1 MCAAEDGR
9 SVAVGDTTGRVCA
22 IDCGTAKSLV
32 IFKGFSGSVR
42 RLEYHPE
49 HPLLVSVGIDR
60 YLRVHDTQKG
70 KLLHRVYLKQRL
82 AEHGAL

>member
-22 IDCGTAKSLV
+22 IDLRNGKVTRN
-32 IFKGFSGSVR
+32 FKGFSGSVR
-42 RLEYHPE
+42 RLSTTGTSTS
-49 HPLLVSVGIDR
+49 VSVGIDR

-70 KLLHRVYLKQRL
+70 NCCTVST
-82 AEHGAL
+82 